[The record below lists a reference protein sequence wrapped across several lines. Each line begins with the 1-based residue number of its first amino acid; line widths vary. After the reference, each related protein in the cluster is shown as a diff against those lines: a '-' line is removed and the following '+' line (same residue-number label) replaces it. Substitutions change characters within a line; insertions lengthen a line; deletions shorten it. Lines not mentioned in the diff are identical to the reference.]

1 MKLCNKCT
9 TPETHETI
17 SFDGQGVCNVCRQIE
32 YKKEGIDWAARR
44 QDFEKLCA
52 KYRNKGQ
59 YDCIIPFS
67 GGKDSTFTLYEVIR
81 EFKLKPLV
89 VSFDHGFY
97 RPNHLANV
105 ERTLGRLGCDFLK
118 FKPNPK
124 IVKQVMVESLLR
136 KGDFCWHCHVGVST
150 YPMQIALKFKIPF
163 VIWGEM
169 SAEYTSYYSYDELET
184 VDERRFYKWVN
195 LGISA
200 QDMLGMVDDD
210 VTMRDLEP
218 FSYPPLNEL
227 KAIDYCSVPLGRFM
241 QWDTK
246 KQYEIISRELGWK
259 GDEVEGV
266 PPGYEYEKIE
276 CGFQG
281 VRDYCKFIKRGYA
294 RATHLTSIDIR
305 NNRLERLKALELI
318 RQYEGKRPA
327 SLDIFLRYVGMTEE
341 EFNEILAKHMI
352 SPYHHDFSKAE
363 TGKPLSDMDQW
374 NLLNSIEGA
383 EFDRRH

>member
-169 SAEYTSYYSYDELET
+169 SAEYTSYYNY
-184 VDERRFYKWVN
+184 Y
-195 LGISA
+195 
-200 QDMLGMVDDD
+200 
-210 VTMRDLEP
+210 
-218 FSYPPLNEL
+218 
-227 KAIDYCSVPLGRFM
+227 
-241 QWDTK
+241 
-246 KQYEIISRELGWK
+246 
-259 GDEVEGV
+259 
-266 PPGYEYEKIE
+266 
-276 CGFQG
+276 
-281 VRDYCKFIKRGYA
+281 
-294 RATHLTSIDIR
+294 
-305 NNRLERLKALELI
+305 
-318 RQYEGKRPA
+318 
-327 SLDIFLRYVGMTEE
+327 
-341 EFNEILAKHMI
+341 
-352 SPYHHDFSKAE
+352 
-363 TGKPLSDMDQW
+363 
-374 NLLNSIEGA
+374 
-383 EFDRRH
+383 